1 MQSRNEKSNLVSRG
15 MGGSAMKRRYSGH
28 DTAGAPVPQ
37 EVVNAPHHP
46 GVRGAHSVTVA
57 IAIIATL
64 LTFATVVHAA
74 PEAVSPGTGL
84 HMDPAKVVGS
94 AKCAECHKAEDNA
107 WQHTHHFATFAALP
121 KEKRAKEIAD
131 AMGLEGGIRRNNTC
145 LNCHFTVQNKEG
157 AATPIAGVSC
167 ESCHGAAKD
176 WVTLH
181 NDYGQGKTRETEAAD
196 HKKKRH
202 DDADAAGMV
211 RKDRINL
218 IAANCYSCHTVPN
231 QDLVNKGGHKAGS
244 DFELVSW
251 SQGEVRHDY
260 LLNQSKNAEETPQR
274 KRVLYVVGQ
283 ATDLEYA
290 LRGAQKI
297 TEKGAYRDA
306 MLARVR
312 NATVKLDEVLKKVK
326 IAEYDE
332 VLAGVPRADTGQ
344 LKLSKDILAAL
355 PDKLAAASQAF
366 AAKSDGAALEGV
378 DTLIPKDMKGTAQP

>member
-1 MQSRNEKSNLVSRG
+1 MNTGSDQSNQRTGARSTIAGIAAL
-15 MGGSAMKRRYSGH
+15 AMLFVF
-28 DTAGAPVPQ
+28 AP
-37 EVVNAPHHP
+37 AL
-46 GVRGAHSVTVA
+46 R
-57 IAIIATL
+57 
-64 LTFATVVHAA
+64 AA

-94 AKCAECHKAEDNA
+94 GKCAECHKAEDNA
-107 WQHTHHFATFAALP
+107 WQHTHHFATFTALP

-131 AMGLEGGIRRNNTC
+131 AMGLEGGIRRNGTC

-157 AATPIAGVSC
+157 AATPVAGVSC

-176 WVTLH
+176 WLTLH
-181 NDYGQGKTRETEAAD
+181 NDYGQGKTRETESAD

-202 DDADAAGMV
+202 DDADATGMI
-211 RKDRINL
+211 RKDRVSL

-244 DFELVSW
+244 DLELVAW
-251 SQGEVRHDY
+251 SQGEVRHNY
-260 LLNQSKNAEETPQR
+260 LVNQAKNAVETPQR

-283 ATDLEYA
+283 ATDLEFS

-312 NATVKLDEVLKKVK
+312 NATTKLDEVLKKVK
-326 IAEYDE
+326 IAEYDQ
-332 VLAGVPRADTGQ
+332 VLAGIPRAENGQ
-344 LKLSKDILAAL
+344 LKLSKDLLAAL

-366 AAKSDGAALEGV
+366 VASNDGAALDGV
-378 DTLIPKDMKGTAQP
+378 DELLPKDAKGSAQP